1 MSHQEMQESLF
12 QDPLGVRLKQAREKS
27 GLGIEQ
33 VGQQLRLPVAII
45 EAMEREDWARLG
57 APVYVRSY
65 LGSYLRLLGLP
76 ATLAEVVVAGKSTPE
91 LVTMAS
97 QSRMHHALDRLVR
110 NGVYLMMTA
119 VLVVPVVL
127 VARHYQSVAPA
138 EPLALDAEPVTLP
151 APVAGNVLVAASA
164 SESAPE
170 AEAGPEPVMASITPF
185 RSPSAP
191 VAVAAEA
198 PEGLVLRFTGES
210 WLETDA
216 PGGARLERALVP
228 AGAERRYAD
237 GDVARVTLGNAGAVQ
252 VLVDGRTVD
261 LAPFRAA
268 NVARFA
274 VSSDG
279 QPEPVRH

>member
-1 MSHQEMQESLF
+1 MSHEGMQESLF
-12 QDPLGVRLKQAREKS
+12 QEPLGLLLKQAREKA
-27 GLGIEQ
+27 GLGLEQ
-33 VGQQLRLPVAII
+33 AGQQLKLPVAII

-76 ATLAEVVVAGKSTPE
+76 TAHAEAVVAAKPTPE

-97 QSRMHHALDRLVR
+97 RSRMHHAFDRAIR
-110 NGVYLMMTA
+110 NGVYLLMTA

-127 VARHYQSVAPA
+127 VARHYQAAAPA
-138 EPLALDAEPVTLP
+138 EPLALDAEPVALP
-151 APVAGNVLVAASA
+151 SATDTIAASP
-164 SESAPE
+164 SPE
-170 AEAGPEPVMASITPF
+170 AAGPEPVMASITPF
-185 RSPSAP
+185 RSPAATAPAAQPTLSA
-191 VAVAAEA
+191 A
-198 PEGLVLRFTGES
+198 EGLVLRFSGES
-210 WLETDA
+210 WLETDG
-216 PGGARLERALVP
+216 PDGSRLERALVP

-237 GDVARVTLGNAGAVQ
+237 GEVGRVTLGNAGAVQ
-252 VLVDGRTVD
+252 VLHDGEPVD

-279 QPEPVRH
+279 EPTPVRH